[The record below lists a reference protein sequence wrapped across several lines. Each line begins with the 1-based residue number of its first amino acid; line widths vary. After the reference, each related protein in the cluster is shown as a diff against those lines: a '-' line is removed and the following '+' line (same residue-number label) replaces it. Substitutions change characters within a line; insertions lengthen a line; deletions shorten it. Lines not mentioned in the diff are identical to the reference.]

1 MQNVITDCQG
11 GVGCNHIQMIGKD
24 FHAIPSFCDL
34 ERRFAKKTFMSRIE
48 MSRSKSLGQ
57 QSHSKPRQ
65 EEMKIRLLLTV
76 AGLAIYSALPTFA
89 QEQKTVDPKL
99 RQEIEAVEMKF
110 QEAYNNRDVAAIAA
124 LYTENAVEV
133 WNRGRTSFGLEAI
146 RKMFAN
152 ESATNPGKMV
162 NTIDQVIIIR
172 LAATFAKRFDQRRTK

>member
-1 MQNVITDCQG
+1 MQNVITYCQG

-48 MSRSKSLGQ
+48 MSRSKSLG
-57 QSHSKPRQ
+57 SNPFKPWQ

-76 AGLAIYSALPTFA
+76 AGLAIYSVRRPLPKN
-89 QEQKTVDPKL
+89 KTVDPKL

-110 QEAYNNRDVAAIAA
+110 QEATITRRGCYRSP
-124 LYTENAVEV
+124 YTENAVEV

-152 ESATNPGKMV
+152 ESATSLQDGQDDLSGYNNQIGRDICETM
-162 NTIDQVIIIR
+162 IR
-172 LAATFAKRFDQRRTK
+172 ASD

>member
-1 MQNVITDCQG
+1 
-11 GVGCNHIQMIGKD
+11 
-24 FHAIPSFCDL
+24 
-34 ERRFAKKTFMSRIE
+34 MSRIE

-162 NTIDQVIIIR
+162 NTIDQVNQIGRDICETMDTSVGLNDGGVTSSYWFGE
-172 LAATFAKRFDQRRTK
+172 LAPT